1 MLFFQVLLNP
11 NIDVKMLKNLH
22 YCNVLNNFATT
33 INVNMNFNE
42 KQVLF
47 IDLDN
52 TLINTVSG
60 KTFPVDVT
68 DFKIRKE
75 VLDKIVDAFPNLYY
89 IEIVSNQ
96 GGIPQFVDEADF
108 KGKIRT
114 IEGFVQNYMRNHTQR
129 NVFVVSQYCTSESDE
144 NMRKPNVGML
154 LSYSSWNK
162 SKLMMIGDASGKEGD
177 FSDSDK
183 KCASNFGIDY
193 IDVEDFLNL

>member
-1 MLFFQVLLNP
+1 
-11 NIDVKMLKNLH
+11 
-22 YCNVLNNFATT
+22 
-33 INVNMNFNE
+33 MNFNE

-47 IDLDN
+47 IDLDG

-68 DFKIRKE
+68 DFKIRKK
-75 VLDKIVDAFPNLYY
+75 VLDKIVETFPNLYY

-108 KGKIRT
+108 KGKIRA

-129 NVFVVSQYCTSESDE
+129 NIFVASQYCTSESNE

-162 SKLMMIGDASGKEGD
+162 SKLIMIGDATGKEGD

-183 KCASNFGIDY
+183 ICAINFGIDY

>member
-1 MLFFQVLLNP
+1 
-11 NIDVKMLKNLH
+11 
-22 YCNVLNNFATT
+22 
-33 INVNMNFNE
+33 MNFNE

-47 IDLDN
+47 IDLDG

-68 DFKIRKE
+68 DFKIRKK
-75 VLDKIVDAFPNLYY
+75 VLDKIVETFPNLCY

-108 KGKIRT
+108 KGKIRA

-154 LSYSSWNK
+154 LSYSSWSK

-183 KCASNFGIDY
+183 ICAINFGIDY